1 MADGK
6 PLEKRK
12 GSRASRKNGA
22 KTRAAQLAARA
33 YYRDCLTRRKDK
45 TKGA

>member
-6 PLEKRK
+6 PFEKRK
-12 GSRASRKNGA
+12 GSRA
-22 KTRAAQLAARA
+22 TRRQGTKSVAGRRVGRV
-33 YYRDCLTRRKDK
+33 YYRECLDRRKDK